1 MVTGILVALDTT
13 DLERAME
20 VAGELAGHVSGFK
33 VGLELLTGAGPEA
46 LRRVAGLGMPV
57 MADAK
62 LHDIPNTVER
72 AASNIASA
80 GARWVTA
87 HALGGSEMLAA
98 AVHGMQGSNEAS
110 GVIGVTMLTSLDQGH
125 LIEAGI
131 DTALPGIVGRL
142 ADVAAAAGAE
152 GIVCSPLEA
161 SSVKARH
168 GDMVVMT
175 PGIRLSEGDIHDQR
189 RVMTPAAAS
198 DAGADY
204 LIIGRAITAADD
216 PVAVVESI
224 SKSLRQEG

>member
-1 MVTGILVALDTT
+1 MTGILVALDTT
-13 DLERAME
+13 DLERALE
-20 VAGELAGHVSGFK
+20 VAGKLAGHVSGFK
-33 VGLELLTGAGPEA
+33 VGLGLLTGAGPDA
-46 LRRVAGLGMPV
+46 LGRIASLGKPV

-80 GARWVTA
+80 GARWVTV
-87 HALGGSEMLAA
+87 HALGGREMLAA
-98 AVHGMQGSNEAS
+98 AVQGMQGSDGAT
-110 GVIGVTMLTSLDQGH
+110 GVIGVTVLTSLDQAH

-131 DTALPGIVGRL
+131 DAALPDIVGRL
-142 ADVAAAAGAE
+142 VDLAAAAGAE
-152 GIVCSPLEA
+152 GIVCSPFEA

-175 PGIRLSEGDIHDQR
+175 PGIRLPEGDIHDQK
-189 RVMTPAAAS
+189 RVMTPSAAS
-198 DAGADY
+198 GAGADY
-204 LIIGRAITAADD
+204 LIIGRAITAAED